1 MIISSTPK
9 TPYINFDQSGKK
21 LELKGISCPENPVQF
36 YTPLFEELKKFTL
49 NNDKLDIIM
58 QLDYFNTG
66 SSKCLLNLFQII
78 VDNQKNLE
86 NFKITW
92 ITEEGDDELK
102 EAGKIFEE
110 MSGIKFEYE
119 NSIEN

>member
-9 TPYINFDQSGKK
+9 TPYINFDQNNKK

-36 YTPLFEELKKFTL
+36 YTPLFEELKKYTIK
-49 NNDKLDIIM
+49 NDELEIVM

-78 VDNQKNLE
+78 VDNQKNIE
-86 NFKITW
+86 KFKITW

-110 MSGIKFEYE
+110 MSGIKFDYE
-119 NSIEN
+119 NSVE